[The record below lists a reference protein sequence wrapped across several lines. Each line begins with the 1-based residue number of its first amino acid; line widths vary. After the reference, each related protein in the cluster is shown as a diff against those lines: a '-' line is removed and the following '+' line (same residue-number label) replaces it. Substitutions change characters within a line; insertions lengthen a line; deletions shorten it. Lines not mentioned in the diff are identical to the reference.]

1 MIDFNKY
8 SQATDLKQEL
18 ASTQVSDIATAE
30 YTYFTAHQIRTWYT
44 WVDPQEELSYVIDC
58 PRFMNAEE
66 SADV

>member
-58 PRFMNAEE
+58 PGLR
-66 SADV
+66 SSR